1 MVGPGAAVAIAS
13 PSADIGDFAFTP
25 AELTVAAGTTVAW
38 TNEDLAPHTAT
49 VEDGS
54 FDSDRLD
61 QGASFQHAFDEP
73 RTFAYHCSFHPGKMG
88 SIVVT

>member
-13 PSADIGDFAFTP
+13 PGADMGAGAESADVTSVTIADFAFTP
-25 AELTVAAGTTVAW
+25 TELTVAAGTTVAW

-61 QGASFQHAFDEP
+61 QGASFQHTFDEP
-73 RTFAYHCSFHPGKMG
+73 VSKLAS
-88 SIVVT
+88 